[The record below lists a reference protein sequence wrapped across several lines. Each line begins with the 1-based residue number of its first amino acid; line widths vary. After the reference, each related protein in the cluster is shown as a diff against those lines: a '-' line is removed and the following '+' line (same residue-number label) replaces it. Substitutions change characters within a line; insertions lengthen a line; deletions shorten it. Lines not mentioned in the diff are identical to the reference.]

1 MMSPSSTL
9 KHKNIEKCESEGIEN
24 YVRVNINEQTEKAK
38 LISDKI
44 NFNKNI
50 TSTI

>member
-1 MMSPSSTL
+1 M
-9 KHKNIEKCESEGIEN
+9 KVKEEIEN
-24 YVRVNINEQTEKAK
+24 YVGVNTDYKQSDKAK

-50 TSTI
+50 TSMVS